1 LNAGEVS
8 WRSPQ
13 PLQDARPLDR
23 GRIGGRQRGV
33 PQLGDLDQ
41 ALAPLRLMVG
51 RRNAHLR
58 QKNHALALRD
68 RKGEALVLVS
78 LGAELARSLGQ
89 RVDFLDRA
97 LNALLGRPVADTG
110 LAGPR
115 RILVRRPRR
124 PERPAD
130 KSNGEGPNEA
140 NAEIFRAGRF
150 WRVS

>member
-78 LGAELARSLGQ
+78 LGAEL
-89 RVDFLDRA
+89 
-97 LNALLGRPVADTG
+97 
-110 LAGPR
+110 
-115 RILVRRPRR
+115 VRRPRR